1 MIWTD
6 DSTPVTTV
14 PSAVAALNRNLGKGD
29 SYFLRARRYF
39 G

>member
-1 MIWTD
+1 
-6 DSTPVTTV
+6 VTTV

-29 SYFLRARRYF
+29 SYFLYFLRARRYF